1 MERDGVFR
9 YSKDEIISHDM
20 IILTESCNWLDEY
33 KIVMNMSKWLIL
45 SICAEK
51 SNVVKEELL
60 YFIRSVTF
68 NPIKINCSDL
78 PDDPVAR
85 TLGF

>member
-1 MERDGVFR
+1 
-9 YSKDEIISHDM
+9 M
-20 IILTESCNWLDEY
+20 INFKYMCR
-33 KIVMNMSKWLIL
+33 
-45 SICAEK
+45 K

-78 PDDPVAR
+78 PGDPVAR
-85 TLGF
+85 TPGF